1 MKRCLRCGSRLL
13 LWRRLRAGRT
23 LPGRLRGCSGWS
35 LQLRRSALGPCSGC
49 TKGSPGGSR
58 CGSLRSSCGRK
69 AALLRKF
76 FLRRRRRGL
85 KRVRRLCLQERPRRG
100 ALLGLER
107 RAGAGGDT
115 VGAPVF
121 LLQITIC
128 HDSLLTH
135 EIAERFCSD
144 SKRIPE
150 WIPGLGGGK
159 TPRRLKNKK
168 APRREHG
175 NRTPAGSLPGRSR
188 AKLRKITCG

>member
-1 MKRCLRCGSRLL
+1 M
-13 LWRRLRAGRT
+13 
-23 LPGRLRGCSGWS
+23 
-35 LQLRRSALGPCSGC
+35 GPCSGRP
-49 TKGSPGGSR
+49 KGSPGGSR

-159 TPRRLKNKK
+159 RPGGSKTKK
-168 APRREHG
+168 L
-175 NRTPAGSLPGRSR
+175 PAGSTETVHLRG
-188 AKLRKITCG
+188 ACLGGAEQNCGKLLVVEVGDALHDAD